1 MRHTLPVC
9 GCAHTYK
16 YTPSLANLSKHPLKN
31 KVSFKI
37 DVRWY
42 QKRHSVWAGG
52 DYSLFKQVACCSL
65 THKTSLG
72 AKLNDKSHN
81 ARHLLWQNQRVII
94 SIQMTSTLF
103 LLYSACLLYLYQYI
117 FLDFPVKQCVCVR
130 LQLGIFLFFFPQLLQ
145 CPIPE
150 SILTDGESFH
160 LGGSF
165 QRHLKWKVPGSC
177 AAGAQ
182 SPPHRQES
190 SWHTWRGRHGHLMK
204 AGGKRTHKQKW
215 NSHTQSAKCGWK
227 VYT

>member
-103 LLYSACLLYLYQYI
+103 LLYSCVLALFVPVH
-117 FLDFPVKQCVCVR
+117 FLRFSGETMCVC
-130 LQLGIFLFFFPQLLQ
+130 LQLGIFFFFSPSCYSVPFLKAFWPMGNLSTLGAAFSAILNERSQVPALLG
-145 CPIPE
+145 PNPLLTGRRAADIPDE
-150 SILTDGESFH
+150 
-160 LGGSF
+160 
-165 QRHLKWKVPGSC
+165 
-177 AAGAQ
+177 AGMG
-182 SPPHRQES
+182 
-190 SWHTWRGRHGHLMK
+190 T
-204 AGGKRTHKQKW
+204 
-215 NSHTQSAKCGWK
+215 
-227 VYT
+227 

>member
-42 QKRHSVWAGG
+42 QKKHSVWAGG

-65 THKTSLG
+65 THKTSLS

-94 SIQMTSTLF
+94 SIQMTSTLI
-103 LLYSACLLYLYQYI
+103 LLYSCVLALFVPVH
-117 FLDFPVKQCVCVR
+117 FLRFSGETVCVCVFAV
-130 LQLGIFLFFFPQLLQ
+130 GNFLFFFPSCYSVPFLKAFWPMGNLSTLGAAFSAILNERSQVPALLG
-145 CPIPE
+145 PNPLLTGRRAADIP
-150 SILTDGESFH
+150 DG
-160 LGGSF
+160 
-165 QRHLKWKVPGSC
+165 
-177 AAGAQ
+177 AGMG
-182 SPPHRQES
+182 
-190 SWHTWRGRHGHLMK
+190 T
-204 AGGKRTHKQKW
+204 
-215 NSHTQSAKCGWK
+215 
-227 VYT
+227 